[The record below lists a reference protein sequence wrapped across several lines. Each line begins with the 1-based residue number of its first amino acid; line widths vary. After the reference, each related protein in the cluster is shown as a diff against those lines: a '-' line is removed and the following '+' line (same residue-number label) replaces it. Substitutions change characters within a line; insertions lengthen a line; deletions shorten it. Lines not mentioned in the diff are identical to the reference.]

1 MKPIVAVVGKP
12 NVGKSTF
19 FNRVTETRL
28 AIVEDIPGVTRDRMY
43 ADAEWNGYEFA
54 LVDTGGIEFTDGVGT
69 ISEQVRVQAEIAI
82 KEADVIIFML
92 DGRDGMTPDDMAVA
106 NILRRTKNPVLL
118 AVNKVDQFTDKN
130 ILLDFYELGLGDPI
144 PISSLHGM
152 NTGDLL
158 DEVVSHLPKIEEAEL
173 EDDIIKIAVIGRPNV
188 GKSSLVNAL
197 IGEERTIVSDIA
209 GTTRDAIDTTF
220 KYFGKDYI
228 IIDTAGMRRRS
239 RIDISIER
247 FSVIRALRAVD
258 RADVVLVVIDA
269 SSGVT
274 EQDKKILGYAHEA
287 GRAIII
293 VVNKWDLV
301 AKDDKTM
308 KKFDELVRTELAYAH
323 YAPILYVSALTKQ
336 RIGKIMEVVDFVTEQ
351 QNLRI
356 ATPVLN
362 GLIKEITRLTPPP
375 TDKGKRLKILYATQ
389 AGVKPPTFILFVN
402 SPELMHF
409 SYRRYI
415 ENQLRKSFGFEGNP
429 IRIVI
434 RKREQKDI

>member
-1 MKPIVAVVGKP
+1 
-12 NVGKSTF
+12 
-19 FNRVTETRL
+19 
-28 AIVEDIPGVTRDRMY
+28 
-43 ADAEWNGYEFA
+43 
-54 LVDTGGIEFTDGVGT
+54 
-69 ISEQVRVQAEIAI
+69 
-82 KEADVIIFML
+82 
-92 DGRDGMTPDDMAVA
+92 
-106 NILRRTKNPVLL
+106 
-118 AVNKVDQFTDKN
+118 
-130 ILLDFYELGLGDPI
+130 
-144 PISSLHGM
+144 
-152 NTGDLL
+152 
-158 DEVVSHLPKIEEAEL
+158 
-173 EDDIIKIAVIGRPNV
+173 V

-197 IGEERTIVSDIA
+197 IGEDRTIVSDIA
-209 GTTRDAIDTTF
+209 GTTRDAIDSTF
-220 KYFGKDYI
+220 KYFGRDYI

-239 RIDISIER
+239 RIDISIEK

-269 SSGVT
+269 TSGVT
-274 EQDKKILGYAHEA
+274 EQDTKILGYAHEA
-287 GRAIII
+287 GKAIII

-362 GLIKEITRLTPPP
+362 DLIKEVVRLTPPP

-389 AGVKPPTFILFVN
+389 ASVKPPTFILFVN

-434 RKREQKDI
+434 RKREQKDT